1 MLCVAEIS
9 GKPDFFF
16 PLKKNRGGVGLV
28 ERGGEKE
35 MGGAEGGEIVTG
47 M

>member
-1 MLCVAEIS
+1 MWLIS
-9 GKPDFFF
+9 LGSLIFF

-35 MGGAEGGEIVTG
+35 MGGAEGGEIVVG